1 MISTIYDVNH
11 QIPMDTSLNERY
23 LFYNQLTNLK
33 TSGNPDIFIFDR
45 GYLVDKLTKRFKNY
59 IFRVRNNL
67 QMVETL
73 KKSGCDELL
82 FIKDQRPMRLVR
94 YSMDPRKDCPLLVSD
109 KFKLRL
115 KHKPPI
121 KKQDQTYYL
130 LTSLVDTE
138 KYPLSKL
145 KDGQLKN
152 IIRKSK
158 EL

>member
-1 MISTIYDVNH
+1 
-11 QIPMDTSLNERY
+11 
-23 LFYNQLTNLK
+23 
-33 TSGNPDIFIFDR
+33 
-45 GYLVDKLTKRFKNY
+45 
-59 IFRVRNNL
+59 
-67 QMVETL
+67 MVETL

-115 KHKPPI
+115 KLKPSI
-121 KKQDQTYYL
+121 KKKDQTYYL

-145 KDGQLKN
+145 K
-152 IIRKSK
+152 
-158 EL
+158 ELYHKRWSIEEYYKKIKRTLI